1 MPVALWH
8 SVTALLRENRHELLE
23 GQKWCAHLPN
33 DLHFVALNKISGE
46 WSIVEWIVPRPALA
60 SMVVIAV
67 DPLQALDVG
76 LPDSDLESLLVFLS
90 VNVELI
96 VVVSEFV
103 AFFTQLNLVL
113 VLCHNSIIFGI
124 THFLHLLFH
133 SIFDNRF
140 SCFITAAGFKRGFEL
155 FLCSLELLFLGLRFG
170 KTKLGLTLM
179 IPTRLV

>member
-8 SVTALLRENRHELLE
+8 SVTALLGEHRHELLE
-23 GQKWCAHLPN
+23 GQKWCTHLPN
-33 DLHFVALNKISGE
+33 DLHFVALNKIGGE

-76 LPDSDLESLLVFLS
+76 LPDTDLESLLVLLS
-90 VNVELI
+90 VNVELV
-96 VVVSEFV
+96 VVVSKFV
-103 AFFTQLNLVL
+103 AFFTQLDLVL

-133 SIFDNRF
+133 SIFDYYF
-140 SCFITAAGFKRGFEL
+140 SFFVTAAGFKRSFEL
-155 FLCSLELLFLGLRFG
+155 FFGSL
-170 KTKLGLTLM
+170 
-179 IPTRLV
+179 